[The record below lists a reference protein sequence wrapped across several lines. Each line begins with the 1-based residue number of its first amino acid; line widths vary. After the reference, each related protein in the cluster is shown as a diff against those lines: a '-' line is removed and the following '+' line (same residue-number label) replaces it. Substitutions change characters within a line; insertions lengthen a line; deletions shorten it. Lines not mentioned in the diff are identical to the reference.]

1 MAIGITGAIGVGIK
15 VGTTDVD
22 CSNDTQLLNR
32 NIKTLNESKCL
43 LLKIHTFVN
52 HVENVPL
59 T

>member
-1 MAIGITGAIGVGIK
+1 